1 MKTLERTACLGIAA
15 VVLAG
20 CHETLTQL
28 EPQFVTPAGAAAP
41 GLAGSLPG
49 LEDFI
54 ANDTLEITPPLV
66 ARRLIAA
73 AEEALA
79 ATEALDPESVLDARG
94 SGNGD
99 DAGSGRD
106 AGSRNPVRAEDRERA
121 RELIRWARA
130 ALASGDH
137 VRAIQR
143 GYYAWRLLGT
153 LP

>member
-15 VVLAG
+15 AVLAG

-28 EPQFVTPAGAAAP
+28 EPQFVAPAGAAAP

-49 LEDFI
+49 LEDLI
-54 ANDTLEITPPLV
+54 ANDTLEITPQLV
-66 ARRLIAA
+66 ARRVIAA

-79 ATEALDPESVLDARG
+79 ATDGLDPESVPGGRG
-94 SGNGD
+94 TGNGD
-99 DAGSGRD
+99 DAGNGLD
-106 AGSRNPVRAEDRERA
+106 AGSRNPAPAENRERA

-137 VRAIQR
+137 ARAIQR